1 MVQGKWQFSP
11 VSQNHFQDV
20 SNLSTNGTKVLCICF
35 FRLSD
40 VPKKITQ
47 LSGSYSYYD
56 FNLDLFLYIE
66 NAILPE

>member
-40 VPKKITQ
+40 VPKKNHSAVWE
-47 LSGSYSYYD
+47 LLVLR
-56 FNLDLFLYIE
+56 F
-66 NAILPE
+66 